1 MGRPLA
7 KRFFG
12 NLNLGTTGTVTTG
25 DAGLGGQSV
34 ASAGGTAGAIT
45 AGTGTLLFS
54 VPLGSALGAVRATG
68 TPLYTPT
75 AAQITVAGT
84 ATVAYLAT
92 DILTQATTGVKYTP
106 TLTTIAGNTITNT
119 NGTSVTVTSGSY
131 IQGTSFI
138 TGGTVTTTTGLAA
151 NTTYY
156 VAATTSSSTTVTLA
170 ATYALAVAGT
180 AITFTGGSTAISNG
194 AVTIGTVAGT
204 VTSAVYLSGTSTT
217 VNTTALATTVP
228 SSGAGHTIAVA
239 QWSLTSAT
247 ITAAGDG
254 YVTTSTAALPIT
266 AATAGAGLTLGTV
279 TSGTTGNFSFGTA
292 QTAGTFWVGQVIAVT
307 GTIGGTTWTGYATG
321 NNYIVSATNGTSTI
335 TLVALTAATG
345 LPTTA
350 QVTSAGTTTGLTFTT
365 AGTLTL
371 SSVNGLVAQ
380 GQKFVTTGT
389 GGSSGVTAGTY
400 YIIAVN
406 SATKQISIASTYANF
421 FTSTAVSIT
430 TDAGPIAST
439 TGVGSQH
446 LVVSVSGLTGSSG
459 TLTAVLTTASG
470 TQGTYGSTGNFGPA
484 IIASAFL
491 PTGSKEYSESDIVAQ
506 KGSRRY
512 KVETPEGTDVCLLTS
527 TTPLT
532 AGFMTIGA
540 TDSAGSTYFVTKLT
554 KNTVTLQRNVQA
566 SGQTYQ
572 FASGATAKWTT
583 GSAVAST
590 TVTIDNA

>member
-12 NLNLGTTGTVTTG
+12 NLNLGSTGLVTTG
-25 DAGLGGQSV
+25 DAGLGGQTV
-34 ASAGGTAGAIT
+34 ASASGTAGAIT
-45 AGTGTLLFS
+45 AGTGTLLFP
-54 VPLGSALGAVRATG
+54 VPLESGLGAVRATG

-75 AAQITVAGT
+75 AGNITVAGT

-92 DILTQATTGVKYTP
+92 DILTQATTGVKFTP
-106 TLTTIAGNTITNT
+106 TLSTIAGNTITNT

-138 TGGTVTTTTGLAA
+138 TGATVTTTTGLAI

-170 ATYALAVAGT
+170 SSYANAVAGT

-204 VTSAVYLSGTSTT
+204 VTSAVYASSPSTT
-217 VNTTALATTVP
+217 VNTGTLATTVP

-247 ITAAGDG
+247 ITASGNG

-266 AATAGAGLTLGTV
+266 ASTAGAGLTLGTV
-279 TSGTTGNFSFGTA
+279 TSGTTGNFSFSTA
-292 QTAGTFWVGQVIAVT
+292 QTAGTFWVGQVINVT

-335 TLVALTAATG
+335 TLVALNAATG

-371 SSVNGLVAQ
+371 SSVNGLVAT

-389 GGSSGVTAGTY
+389 GGSSTITAGTY
-400 YIIAVN
+400 HIIAVN
-406 SATKQISIASTYANF
+406 SATKQISIASNYTN
-421 FTSTAVSIT
+421 FTSSTATSIT

-446 LVVSVSGLTGSSG
+446 LVVAVSGLTGSSG
-459 TLTAVLTTASG
+459 TLTVALTTASG
-470 TQGTYGSTGNFGPA
+470 LISGTGNFGLA

-491 PTGSKEYSESDIVAQ
+491 PTGLKEYSEADIVSQ

-512 KVETPEGTDVCLLTS
+512 KVETPDGIDVCLLTS
-527 TTPLT
+527 TIPLS

-540 TDSAGSTYFVTKLT
+540 TDSAGNTYFVTKLT
-554 KNTVTLQRNVQA
+554 KNKVTLQQNVG
-566 SGQTYQ
+566 SSFQ
-572 FASGATAKWTT
+572 FSNNATALWTT